1 MAINK
6 TGNTILRYDGNI
18 VRYFSQT
25 ALIGSVYSQSGKYV
39 GITSASNGKLYCAPF
54 NATQVLEID
63 PVTGTTTLIGSVYA
77 GTYKYVGITSASNG
91 KLYCAPFNAYQD
103 PTQVLEIDPVT
114 GTTALIGSVY
124 AGNYK
129 YVGILEIDPVTGTTT
144 LIGSVLAGNYKYGGI
159 TSAAN
164 GKLYCAPHAANQV
177 LEINSVGTFNLFSE
191 FFGFDEFGAPST
203 IYMNRL

>member
-6 TGNTILRYDGNI
+6 TGSTILRYDGNI

-91 KLYCAPFNAYQD
+91 KLYCAPFNA
-103 PTQVLEIDPVT
+103 TQVLEIDPVT

-124 AGNYK
+124 AGTNK
-129 YVGILEIDPVTGTTT
+129 Y
-144 LIGSVLAGNYKYGGI
+144 SGI

>member
-1 MAINK
+1 LLVQIN
-6 TGNTILRYDGNI
+6 TL
-18 VRYFSQT
+18 VSHQHH
-25 ALIGSVYSQSGKYV
+25 
-39 GITSASNGKLYCAPF
+39 SNGKLYCAPF
-54 NATQVLEID
+54 NATQV
-63 PVTGTTTLIGSVYA
+63 
-77 GTYKYVGITSASNG
+77 
-91 KLYCAPFNAYQD
+91 
-103 PTQVLEIDPVT
+103 
-114 GTTALIGSVY
+114 
-124 AGNYK
+124 
-129 YVGILEIDPVTGTTT
+129 LEIDPVTGTTT